1 MRRHTF
7 WLAIALLLAAAAPR
21 VARACPLCADAA
33 TATSGADEDDAMRE
47 ARAYNTS
54 IFLMAGTPYLMLG
67 GVGYWVYRGI
77 RRHNALTETAK
88 LIQSGKRKAEDL
100 VMFERLWPRPIARA
114 IARLYEA
121 GY

>member
-77 RRHNALTETAK
+77 RRHNALTAVPDDAAPNPDQPAPNPGATNPGATNP
-88 LIQSGKRKAEDL
+88 GATNP
-100 VMFERLWPRPIARA
+100 V
-114 IARLYEA
+114 
-121 GY
+121 